1 MKMKLKKNKI
11 ILRLK
16 EISKKKKSHVLNLI
30 PTNDYYNN
38 KIQGKISPRKE
49 IICTSKKHCHNDT
62 LKSLHLK
69 SNSATRLRTE
79 IGPHTKQNW
88 KYSRSHYELT
98 N

>member
-1 MKMKLKKNKI
+1 MKLKKNKI

-16 EISKKKKSHVLNLI
+16 EISKRKKSHVLYLI
-30 PTNDYYNN
+30 PTNDYCNN

-49 IICTSKKHCHNDT
+49 IISTSKKHYDT
-62 LKSLHLK
+62 VKSLHLK

>member
-16 EISKKKKSHVLNLI
+16 EISKKKKSHVLYLI
-30 PTNDYYNN
+30 PTNDYCNN

-49 IICTSKKHCHNDT
+49 IICTRKKHYDT
-62 LKSLHLK
+62 VKSLHLK

-79 IGPHTKQNW
+79 IGPQTKQKW